1 MTDHYRHLYAS
12 APLPILSVD
21 REGHVVACN
30 PALAGLIGRSATE
43 LHGTPVLKW
52 LGTTERDAARAG
64 FLRAFES
71 GKAEWDSVIRRWD
84 GTMRPVRVQSV
95 RQQTAKGVHLDVF
108 LNERGVER
116 SVRAADAAVL
126 DLLTNMPGLFAL
138 VLDNELR
145 IRHACGMSRTHWC
158 RDLDVIGRELVSLLN
173 PSDENAVQLESL
185 RREIARGES
194 WAGTLRHIRADD
206 SAFPV
211 HVYATPRVD
220 PRTREPV
227 GLVLAGRETGDEVA
241 LRDQL
246 EVAERLASIG
256 RVTTSVARELS
267 AGVIAA
273 RAIIDMDEPRIN
285 DARTALVNLQR
296 ISQTLLAFSSDVVVE
311 RAPVALAPVVQDVLR
326 ELGEIREEVGADVV
340 VSLPDDLPELA
351 VDVRHLR
358 EILRQVM
365 TNAFDAMRSSEERV
379 LRIEAAGD
387 AGAVTIEVSDTGQGI
402 MDGETARVFEPFFTT
417 RTHRLG
423 LGLAI
428 ARGMVVAHG
437 GGITLSS
444 SETGT
449 TASIELPCEA
459 RASSLPFRAAPLV
472 LGTARSVLLVDDD
485 AAVRGTFRK
494 VLQKVGYRTSEAWSG
509 RSALA
514 VLANGA
520 PPDFLI
526 TDLRMTGGNGY
537 WLLRQIGRDY
547 PDLLK
552 RTVIVTG
559 DDSDTYVD
567 RVASE
572 TGCAVLRKPVGFT
585 LLLEVLDSLAL
596 RTAEAGRAV
605 AAERRPAEAGVA
617 HV

>member
-52 LGTTERDAARAG
+52 LSTAERDAARAG

-84 GTMRPVRVQSV
+84 GTLRPVRVQSV
-95 RQQTAKGVHLDVF
+95 RQQTATGVHLDVF

-158 RDLDVIGRELVSLLN
+158 KDLDVIGRELVSLLL
-173 PSDENAVQLESL
+173 PSDDNAVQLESL

-211 HVYATPRVD
+211 HVFATPRFD

-273 RAIIDMDEPRIN
+273 RAIIDIDEPRIN

-296 ISQTLLAFSSDVVVE
+296 ITQTLLAFSSDVVVE

-326 ELGEIREEVGADVV
+326 ELSEMREESGADVV
-340 VSLPDDLPELA
+340 VSLPDDLPEPLA
-351 VDVRHLR
+351 DALRARGIDRLYSHQARRPSGARRRRAPPARDPAPGHDQCVRR
-358 EILRQVM
+358 
-365 TNAFDAMRSSEERV
+365 DA
-379 LRIEAAGD
+379 
-387 AGAVTIEVSDTGQGI
+387 
-402 MDGETARVFEPFFTT
+402 
-417 RTHRLG
+417 RLG
-423 LGLAI
+423 G
-428 ARGMVVAHG
+428 
-437 GGITLSS
+437 
-444 SETGT
+444 
-449 TASIELPCEA
+449 A
-459 RASSLPFRAAPLV
+459 RA
-472 LGTARSVLLVDDD
+472 ARRGCEQCRRRDD
-485 AAVRGTFRK
+485 RGKRHRP
-494 VLQKVGYRTSEAWSG
+494 GHHG
-509 RSALA
+509 R
-514 VLANGA
+514 
-520 PPDFLI
+520 
-526 TDLRMTGGNGY
+526 
-537 WLLRQIGRDY
+537 
-547 PDLLK
+547 
-552 RTVIVTG
+552 
-559 DDSDTYVD
+559 
-567 RVASE
+567 
-572 TGCAVLRKPVGFT
+572 
-585 LLLEVLDSLAL
+585 
-596 RTAEAGRAV
+596 
-605 AAERRPAEAGVA
+605 
-617 HV
+617 

>member
-52 LGTTERDAARAG
+52 LSTTERDAARAG

-84 GTMRPVRVQSV
+84 GTLRPVRVQSV

-158 RDLDVIGRELVSLLN
+158 KDLDVIGRELVSLLL
-173 PSDENAVQLESL
+173 PSDDNAVQLESL

-211 HVYATPRVD
+211 HVFATPRFD

-246 EVAERLASIG
+246 EVADRLDLVVLRAG
-256 RVTTSVARELS
+256 ELD
-267 AGVIAA
+267 G
-273 RAIIDMDEPRIN
+273 E
-285 DARTALVNLQR
+285 L
-296 ISQTLLAFSSDVVVE
+296 
-311 RAPVALAPVVQDVLR
+311 VALLGCADL
-326 ELGEIREEVGADVV
+326 LGEIRDDHAQDQDRLKDELHQGIVAHKVG
-340 VSLPDDLPELA
+340 P
-351 VDVRHLR
+351 
-358 EILRQVM
+358 
-365 TNAFDAMRSSEERV
+365 
-379 LRIEAAGD
+379 RIEG
-387 AGAVTIEVSDTGQGI
+387 VRCQY
-402 MDGETARVFEPFFTT
+402 
-417 RTHRLG
+417 RTQVNG
-423 LGLAI
+423 
-428 ARGMVVAHG
+428 
-437 GGITLSS
+437 
-444 SETGT
+444 
-449 TASIELPCEA
+449 
-459 RASSLPFRAAPLV
+459 
-472 LGTARSVLLVDDD
+472 
-485 AAVRGTFRK
+485 K
-494 VLQKVGYRTSEAWSG
+494 VLKEKNNQKKPRQCHYHLSGY
-509 RSALA
+509 
-514 VLANGA
+514 
-520 PPDFLI
+520 
-526 TDLRMTGGNGY
+526 
-537 WLLRQIGRDY
+537 
-547 PDLLK
+547 
-552 RTVIVTG
+552 
-559 DDSDTYVD
+559 
-567 RVASE
+567 
-572 TGCAVLRKPVGFT
+572 
-585 LLLEVLDSLAL
+585 
-596 RTAEAGRAV
+596 
-605 AAERRPAEAGVA
+605 
-617 HV
+617 